1 MKPTKIKEIRSIIM
15 HTKKFIDERNKKFVP
30 NNIQEVT
37 QEFAFKYGYLEASI
51 ETIYKILKRSINK
64 NKKLSTNE

>member
-1 MKPTKIKEIRSIIM
+1 MKSTKVKEIRSIIM
-15 HTKKFIDERNKKFVP
+15 HAKKFIDERNKKIVP

-51 ETIYKILKRSINK
+51 ESIYKILKRDINK